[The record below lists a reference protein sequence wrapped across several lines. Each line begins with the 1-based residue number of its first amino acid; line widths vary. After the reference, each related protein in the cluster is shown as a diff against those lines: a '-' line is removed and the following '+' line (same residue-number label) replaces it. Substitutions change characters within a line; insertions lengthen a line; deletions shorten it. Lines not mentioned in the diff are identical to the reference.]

1 MKCTLNKQEQ
11 HCDHSRWHTGAFIF
25 SSVSHF
31 HSHHQRSSP
40 CLWNVLSSNLLK
52 FQAFLLI
59 ICISGCFC
67 YNGSQKRPLPEPS
80 YGTLL
85 TSILSPVHPHQCLNI
100 WIIKSAFF
108 SIILVFFV
116 SSVIFQRWTSEAVQI
131 SSYLWCL
138 KWKVHRPLRYH
149 N

>member
-59 ICISGCFC
+59 ICISGCFAIMDHRKDPC
-67 YNGSQKRPLPEPS
+67 LNPPM
-80 YGTLL
+80 
-85 TSILSPVHPHQCLNI
+85 VHYWLVYYHQCILI
-100 WIIKSAFF
+100 SASIFELLSLLFF

>member
-1 MKCTLNKQEQ
+1 MWPLTMTHWCFYFFFCITFSLSPSALQSLSLKCP
-11 HCDHSRWHTGAFIF
+11 FIQPF
-25 SSVSHF
+25 EVSS
-31 HSHHQRSSP
+31 
-40 CLWNVLSSNLLK
+40 LSSHYLYLW
-52 FQAFLLI
+52 L
-59 ICISGCFC
+59 FC